1 MKLLNKDLS
10 SEFIFKT
17 SRSGGKG
24 GQHVNKV
31 SSKVELS
38 FGVLQSA
45 LLDKEEKQVIAA
57 KLRYRMTNRG
67 MIKIICQEERSQFRN
82 KQLAI
87 EKFYTLL
94 EKCFVKRKKRI
105 ASKPSKA
112 AIAKRLKRKKLTK
125 TRKEGRKQVTRVNY
139 EL

>member
-1 MKLLNKDLS
+1 MKFTKRGLS
-10 SEFIFKT
+10 SEFVFKT

-38 FGVLQSA
+38 FDVLQSA
-45 LLDKEEKQVIAA
+45 LLDEEEKQIIAA
-57 KLRYRMTNRG
+57 KLAYRLTNQG
-67 MIKIICQEERSQFRN
+67 IIKIICQEERSQFRN

-87 EKFYTLL
+87 EKFYALL

-105 ASKPSKA
+105 ATKPSKTS
-112 AIAKRLKRKKLTK
+112 IVKRLKAKKTIK
-125 TRKEGRKQVTRVNY
+125 KKKENRKQVRNTNAD
-139 EL
+139 

>member
-1 MKLLNKDLS
+1 MKFTNRDLS
-10 SEFIFKT
+10 SEFVFKT

-38 FGVLQSA
+38 FDVLQSA
-45 LLDKEEKQVIAA
+45 LLDEEEKQVIVA
-57 KLRYRMTNRG
+57 KLSHRLTNQG

-82 KQLAI
+82 KQLAL
-87 EKFYTLL
+87 EKFYALL
-94 EKCFVKRKKRI
+94 EKCFVKRKKRL
-105 ASKPSKA
+105 ATKPSKTS
-112 AIAKRLKRKKLTK
+112 IAKRLKAKQTIKK
-125 TRKEGRKQVTRVNY
+125 RKENRKQVKNTNY